1 MVSIE
6 LCKIC
11 KNSVHSRLEIAKKA
25 PFFAKNIK
33 KCVLISLYN
42 PNYSSYRLQIAYKNN
57 STLFP
62 RLDIVR
68 RKAPFHGKKKINF

>member
-11 KNSVHSRLEIAKKA
+11 KNSVHSGLEIAKKA

-33 KCVLISLYN
+33 KCVFITLYK
-42 PNYSSYRLQIAYKNN
+42 PNYGSYRLQIAYKND
-57 STLFP
+57 STMFP
-62 RLDIVR
+62 
-68 RKAPFHGKKKINF
+68 